1 MDIKKEKAVLLKT
14 QGILG
19 KAPRYMDKGFE
30 NAEKRS
36 QSHKVCSSITRKSR
50 EEMDIRLG
58 EKALMGRLKSIIS
71 LEMNRRLWP

>member
-1 MDIKKEKAVLLKT
+1 MT

-19 KAPRYMDKGFE
+19 KAPRYMDKGFK

-36 QSHKVCSSITRKSR
+36 QSHKVWSSITRKSR

-58 EKALMGRLKSIIS
+58 EKALMGRLMLIIS
-71 LEMNRRLWP
+71 LERNRRLWP